1 MNPKEGTVRLMHC
14 KTTTFSSTIVLMRD
28 EEHCIPKNKDNFYP
42 DEEVSSQKSVN
53 YNNKN
58 ETRRP

>member
-1 MNPKEGTVRLMHC
+1 
-14 KTTTFSSTIVLMRD
+14 MRD